1 MTWAASRGAI
11 FDSQLLSTNSEA
23 APYAPSI
30 GAHMAGAHMDGGG
43 GIAAP
48 SVDSSGQIPSS
59 QMATSA
65 GMKTAALIVPR
76 PLAMS

>member
-1 MTWAASRGAI
+1 MTWAASRRAI

-23 APYAPSI
+23 APHAPSI
-30 GAHMAGAHMDGGG
+30 EADMDGGG

>member
-1 MTWAASRGAI
+1 MTWAASRRAI
-11 FDSQLLSTNSEA
+11 FDSQPLSTNSEA
-23 APYAPSI
+23 APHAPSI
-30 GAHMAGAHMDGGG
+30 GGHMDGGG

-48 SVDSSGQIPSS
+48 SVDSSGQISSS

>member
-1 MTWAASRGAI
+1 MGA
-11 FDSQLLSTNSEA
+11 Q
-23 APYAPSI
+23 
-30 GAHMAGAHMDGGG
+30 MDGGG

-48 SVDSSGQIPSS
+48 SVDSSSRIASS

>member
-1 MTWAASRGAI
+1 
-11 FDSQLLSTNSEA
+11 
-23 APYAPSI
+23 
-30 GAHMAGAHMDGGG
+30 MDGGG

-48 SVDSSGQIPSS
+48 SVDSSGQISSS